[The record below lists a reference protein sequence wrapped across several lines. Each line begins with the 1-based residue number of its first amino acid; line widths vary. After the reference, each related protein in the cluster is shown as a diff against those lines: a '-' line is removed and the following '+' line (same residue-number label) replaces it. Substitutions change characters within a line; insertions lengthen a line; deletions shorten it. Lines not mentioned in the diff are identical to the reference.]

1 MSDDHDLLTELNVK
15 MDNLSEKLVTHLEA
29 SEKLH
34 NRQCIRLD
42 ALEQW
47 KWRWV
52 GATAVLVLPIDL
64 PAVSPAAL
72 RALP

>member
-15 MDNLSEKLVTHLEA
+15 MDNLSEKLGTHLET

-34 NRQCIRLD
+34 NRQCVRLD

-52 GATAVLVLPIDL
+52 GATAVLVFILTFIGN
-64 PAVSPAAL
+64 AAARML
-72 RALP
+72 VP